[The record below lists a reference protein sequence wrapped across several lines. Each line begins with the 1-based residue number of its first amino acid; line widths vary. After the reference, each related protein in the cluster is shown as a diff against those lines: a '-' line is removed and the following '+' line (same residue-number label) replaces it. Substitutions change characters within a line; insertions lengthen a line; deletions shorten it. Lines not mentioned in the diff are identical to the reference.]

1 MNKSTMILW
10 AVLPVL
16 LISLSFTKTKP
27 MPSNDHPIYEIAV
40 RQVKDGQKDAFE
52 EAREQFIDA
61 LTAQEGVSNDREFK
75 SFYAMP
81 SPDEREVFIGM
92 TEYASLETL
101 GAIQQHATVEEKF
114 GAFAQTMDLKAYVFV
129 QPIEG
134 GTFDLGQL
142 ATKPGQVLEIAIRRV
157 KGDLDA
163 FHTARKQFVA
173 KLDATDGVVASWEFA
188 VVAGQD
194 TDNLTVGMT
203 VYESQEKFMAISEQA
218 QSWPEAAFFG
228 MIEPVAIQYA
238 TVVK

>member
-1 MNKSTMILW
+1 MNRMTIALW
-10 AVLPVL
+10 LAIPAL
-16 LISLSFTKTKP
+16 LITFSFTTTKP
-27 MPSNDHPIYEIAV
+27 MPSNDQPIYEIAV
-40 RQVKDGQKDAFE
+40 RQVKDGQLDAFE
-52 EAREQFIDA
+52 EARKQFIDV
-61 LTAQEGVSNDREFK
+61 LTAQAGVRNDREFK

-81 SPDEREVFIGM
+81 APDVREVFIGM
-92 TEYASLETL
+92 TEYASMETL
-101 GAIQQHATVEEKF
+101 GAIQQHATVGEKF

-157 KGDLDA
+157 KGDLAA

-173 KLDATDGVVASWEFA
+173 KLDATDGVVESWEFA

-203 VYESQEKFMAISEQA
+203 VYESQEKFMAISGQA

-228 MIEPVAIQYA
+228 MMEPVAIQYA